1 MKKACT
7 SAEIITYTYEEY
19 DINKNGSDWVWF
31 VIDYPKKFKEI
42 KMVKAVNFQTVIGN
56 SGGYVGLFLGK
67 IISNT
72 NIMDSLLKKLLH
84 QHYLILY
91 LSGFAL
97 LQLPDYIG
105 RLHVKSNEWLKNR

>member
-19 DINKNGSDWVWF
+19 DTNKNGSDWVWF

-56 SGGYVGLFLGK
+56 AGGYVGLFLGT

-72 NIMDSLLKKLLH
+72 NLKDSLFKTYIIKI
-84 QHYLILY
+84 ILC
-91 LSGFAL
+91 F
-97 LQLPDYIG
+97 IF
-105 RLHVKSNEWLKNR
+105 